1 MVSTDL
7 EKMAPVLDHIVEIE
21 GIQDSLYGILTY
33 VRSSMFHKTLK
44 AGLLQ
49 TVILMVLELIII
61 GIDPAKMVPA
71 LNHVVENESTQCH

>member
-1 MVSTDL
+1 
-7 EKMAPVLDHIVEIE
+7 
-21 GIQDSLYGILTY
+21 
-33 VRSSMFHKTLK
+33 MFHKTLK

-49 TVILMVLELIII
+49 TFILMILKLLLI